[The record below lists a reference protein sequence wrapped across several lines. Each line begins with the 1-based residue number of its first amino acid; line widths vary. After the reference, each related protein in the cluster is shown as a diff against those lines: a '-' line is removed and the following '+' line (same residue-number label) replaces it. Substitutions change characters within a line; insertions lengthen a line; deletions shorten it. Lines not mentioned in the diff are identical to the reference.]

1 MTRWAG
7 LGRRPTQAALAVLVL
22 VSIGVLNAWQC
33 VRLAPVDS
41 DFVQCVLVARAILA
55 GNVLLHGWVLA
66 SDNFLFTDVPGAL
79 AGFVFFSEWRHA
91 LLLWPV
97 VTYGLIMLS
106 GLLLVLRSG
115 LRGDG
120 RIVAAGLVVAL
131 LFTPDIHSLGGFL
144 AVPAQHAASILD
156 VLILLLIIQ
165 SGQRAASLPFVLGF
179 WAISTLLL
187 FSDPFAVVFFF
198 APLALVLVVQL
209 AGGTDRRLPGRLL
222 GATIAAGSIAMV
234 SKPLI
239 LACGGFE
246 TAPAFT
252 TQLVGFAGLRAN
264 LVTIASDVTTLAGA
278 APHDLGV
285 AARLFQS
292 LALIGAVIAI
302 VASLRGASLTTG
314 GIELLLALCVVSDV
328 AGCLVSEQYHRSTLP
343 GVTYNADQKRY
354 LTPAIVFG
362 WLLVSLWTGR
372 VVCAVPERTVRAA
385 LAAALVVAGG
395 VRFSA
400 ATVAA
405 LETRALPAAIASEPQ
420 ARLAAWLSAH
430 RLTHGVGSYWEASA
444 VTVLSNGGVR
454 VRAVLGIDGR
464 LLPFR
469 WIADDGWYRGPPPQ
483 FVVFARGDWFRID
496 ERSIAATYGAPASV
510 TDVDGFVVARLP
522 GAPTVA
528 LSRDGSGAAP

>member
-7 LGRRPTQAALAVLVL
+7 LGRRPRTQAALAVLVL
-22 VSIGVLNAWQC
+22 GPIGVFNAWQC

-55 GNVLLHGWVLA
+55 GNVLLHGWVVA

-79 AGFVFFSEWRHA
+79 AGFVFFAEWRHA
-91 LLLWPV
+91 LLVWPV
-97 VTYGLIMLS
+97 VTDGLIMLT

-115 LRGDG
+115 LRGSG
-120 RIVAAGLVVAL
+120 RIVAVGLVAAL
-131 LFTPDIHSLGGFL
+131 LFTPEIRSLGGFL
-144 AVPAQHAASILD
+144 SVPAQHAASILD
-156 VLILLLIIQ
+156 VMILLLIIQ
-165 SGQRAASLPFVLGF
+165 SDQRAASLPFVLGF
-179 WAISTLLL
+179 WTVSTLLL
-187 FSDPFAVVFFF
+187 FSDPFAVVFFL
-198 APLALVLVVQL
+198 APMASILVVQL
-209 AGGTDRRLPGRLL
+209 ATGTERHLSSRLL
-222 GATIAAGSIAMV
+222 GATIVAGSIALV

-252 TQLVGFAGLRAN
+252 TELVGFGGLRAN
-264 LVTIASDVTTLAGA
+264 LATIASDMTILAGA
-278 APHDLGV
+278 APHDLGF

-292 LALIGAVIAI
+292 LALIGAVVAI
-302 VASLRGASLTTG
+302 GASLRLASRTTG

-328 AGCLVSEQYHRSTLP
+328 AGCLVSEQYHRSTVT

-354 LTPAIVFG
+354 LTPAVVFG
-362 WLLVSLWTGR
+362 WLLLSLWAGR
-372 VVCAVPERTVRAA
+372 VVRAVPDRTVRVA
-385 LAAALVVAGG
+385 LASALVAAGA

-405 LETRALPAAIASEPQ
+405 AETRSLAAAITSEPQ

-430 RLTHGVGSYWEASA
+430 RLTRGVGSYWEASA
-444 VTVLSNGGVR
+444 VTVLSNGEVR

-496 ERSIAATYGAPASV
+496 EKSIAATYGAPASV

-522 GAPTVA
+522 GA
-528 LSRDGSGAAP
+528 LSRDGSSAAP